1 MHHLRIL
8 GPLALLASGLLL
20 ALADPAG
27 EVWPM
32 LPALVAGGLLL
43 CLALWRE
50 GPAAGYSWRGTAAW
64 LQSAARFTPPPA
76 RRVTIRIRCAR

>member
-1 MHHLRIL
+1 MHQLRIL
-8 GPLALLASGLLL
+8 GPLALLVSGLML
-20 ALADPAG
+20 AVADPAG

-32 LPALVAGGLLL
+32 LPALAAGGLLL
-43 CLALWRE
+43 ALALWRD
-50 GPAAGYSWRGTAAW
+50 GPALGRSWRGTAAW

>member
-1 MHHLRIL
+1 MHRMRIL

-20 ALADPAG
+20 AVADPAG

-32 LPALVAGGLLL
+32 LPALAAGGLLL
-43 CLALWRE
+43 ALALWRSGPEE
-50 GPAAGYSWRGTAAW
+50 GTRWRGTAAW
-64 LQSAARFTPPPA
+64 LQSALRVTPPPA